1 MSAAGT
7 PRMSDNGAMN
17 EDQLTPGEPADEQPA
32 QEPQGETRPPAPG
45 AQDPRRRLRE
55 LLAVPERD
63 RSDAVWDEIIELEI
77 QLAPGNRAASQ
88 QPQGMRHPEAG
99 RAQDA
104 RRQGTMPQQ
113 ERGFG
118 GKPGKR
124 FSKQPKHRPGRRSR
138 PAG

>member
-1 MSAAGT
+1 MFAAGT
-7 PRMSDNGAMN
+7 RRMSDNGAMN
-17 EDQLTPGEPADEQPA
+17 EDQLTPGGPADEQPE
-32 QEPQGETRPPAPG
+32 QEPQGEARQPSSS

-77 QLAPGNRAASQ
+77 QLAPGNRATSQ
-88 QPQGMRHPEAG
+88 QPHGMRHPEAG
-99 RAQDA
+99 RTQDA
-104 RRQGTMPQQ
+104 RRQGALPQQ
-113 ERGFG
+113 ERAFG